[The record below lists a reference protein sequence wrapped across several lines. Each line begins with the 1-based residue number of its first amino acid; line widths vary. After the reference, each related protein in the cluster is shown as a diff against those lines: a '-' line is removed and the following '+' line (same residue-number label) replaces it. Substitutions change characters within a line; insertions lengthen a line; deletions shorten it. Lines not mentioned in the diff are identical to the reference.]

1 MPVRSKERAQRTQLA
16 AQFLAASELVR
27 RYYAVSLQMGN
38 NRPDAGLIVGT
49 QTGTQFS
56 VEVKGLTSD
65 NEWLV
70 TATQRRPGS
79 YHIVVRVDD
88 TRDQDRFFIVP
99 QSEVNRLLQE
109 CNSTSAIPF
118 LYLEI
123 FENRWEMLPPA
134 RSL

>member
-38 NRPDAGLIVGT
+38 NTRDAGLIVGT
-49 QTGTQFS
+49 QTGAQFS

-65 NEWLV
+65 NEWV
-70 TATQRRPGS
+70 ITPTHSRPSS

-109 CNSTSAIPF
+109 CNSTSSIPF

-134 RSL
+134 QSL